1 MTKTLRFSLLS
12 LLVMLCGTL
21 FAEDTVNS
29 IVFKDSGS
37 DSDNSTKR
45 TTITE
50 IVAEGSEFVSAIP
63 TATNVY
69 NGRQGR
75 GLKLGTSKAN
85 SALTLTLAEAVKP
98 SKITFDARQYGDS
111 EKSITVNGKAVT
123 DLTTSFD
130 TYTIDYDGNTEVSS
144 IEISTP
150 NKRAYITNVKIYL
163 PKAGGDN
170 TVTDYAV
177 DFNSPIATSDHAFA
191 VASNWEHIVG
201 INNYDGYGPYYMT
214 YNYKATDGF
223 NGTGA
228 LYAARQYAGDNYGGA
243 VCNDLLVTPSLNG
256 AVTLKVLASGG
267 SSTYP
272 SFVEIYKVNDEGT
285 EMGDLIKKFT
295 ADDGFTDIEGQD
307 DWKQISLTLTEAQ
320 RIGIRAQNVL
330 MDDFTAATATI
341 IPQKKLVVTGVMN
354 PDKQNGTQGTNPIFE
369 QQADGKLKVTL
380 KLGLANTGDL
390 AIDGYSFTPAYSTY
404 SGGTINYCEDA
415 TVTLDGTLAVG
426 AVDTIDVNFLT
437 ALPATAYDG
446 AYFNWYVRENVSNS
460 TSGLYRYAKI
470 ALYQPKF
477 VFRVAES
484 TTTSSINTA
493 QAYGTISEE
502 TTKQFE
508 IVNDGIAP
516 LTIKSITLPEGFT
529 SSNAPTAEFV
539 LEKKA
544 VQAIDIT
551 LPVTTTGA
559 YSGNLVIVY
568 LDKDGQE
575 QTYTLPFSGNV
586 LAPGTW
592 FADFNNTTSTPIFP
606 EGSIAEGGIRTY
618 YSYTSGA
625 YDYYLYSY
633 TSSSYANENN
643 KFITPKLHATAGS
656 KLTFDVRR
664 DESSSSTYN
673 LKVYVSTDRKNW
685 GEPVFTETAD
695 NLTSAFQTKEI
706 SFETEGDY
714 YVAFAIYGVRVDNI
728 IGLTKVDVAHDL
740 YIKSI
745 KWPDA
750 SVNSGASLSKPS
762 IDVIPLTNEAA
773 DAYTVKYVCGETVL
787 AEGTPVELTASASN
801 YKTFTFNWT
810 PQVES
815 TTVYENSKVVFD
827 FGNGVK
833 YESDPFTLTVKKEPK
848 FHFVN
853 TIPTSKWYEPTDY
866 TTPIA
871 FGKTN
876 SADVQTFY
884 VYNWGAA
891 ALNVKSIALPE
902 GFTASVETPFT
913 VAAFDESDM
922 SVAAKQM
929 DITFSA
935 TEPGEYSGDMV
946 ITYVDGL
953 GADQTFTL
961 AISGTKLDPTKF
973 YASFDTEATWPAGS
987 VYQSNVSVSNGGT
1000 YSAPNYYI
1008 TSSSS
1013 TKNVFALPKM
1023 HVAAGDKLQ
1032 FDAKLYS
1039 SYWSEGKVVVYT
1051 AATRSELFNTE
1062 EGTTRKQ
1069 VFSVSGEDTENPLT
1083 TDYQTITVTFAEA
1096 GDYYVG
1102 LEISGRPYV
1111 DNIYGLTPVAVTH
1124 DLEIASV
1131 NIPAEG
1137 MQNNAL
1143 AASVN
1148 IVNRGF
1154 AVENAYDVL
1163 VHVGDEVTTIAG
1175 TEAIA
1180 MAQKFDAEG
1189 TKVSFNIRSPK
1200 AGTFPVYVEVK
1211 AGDFTV
1217 ATAPVNVTFAE
1228 ETMTSELT
1236 VETSN
1241 FSSMVPLYLSYYNS
1255 ESVSLYT
1262 SDVLQN
1268 NYGLKNGDKIKTIT
1282 YKGYKTADNHTST
1295 LNVWYEWTDDQTL
1308 TKPAN
1313 GKFEVPASMTQH
1325 FTDQEIVWEK
1335 KGSSSESVDFITL
1348 TFAEPLV
1355 YEAGKSLR
1363 VVMYSKSDA
1372 WKGVSFENDNSATS
1386 GLTYYHNNDNE
1397 STFNTNS
1404 WTSANLPVIHIGLE
1418 ATAATFSGTVKNEE
1432 DAAIAGAEVLLVS
1445 NDGDNVQ
1452 YTGTTD
1458 AEGAFNFNVLQ
1469 PNRTYVATVTAAGYV
1484 PATETIEFAGE
1495 SQTKNFVL
1503 EPTLLAKLFVNTS
1516 LASTD
1521 GWTADAS
1528 GSFRDFGNGKIGT
1541 YQVRFKP
1548 ATVDET
1554 HLASEYC
1561 FGFEARWS
1569 GNFASYTQQSKV
1581 DLPAG
1586 TYTLTFDVENVNGS
1600 TSNANYENRFTVT
1613 VGNQV
1618 YTDQATEWM
1627 KGGSSWTKHTI
1638 VFSVEEPAKATLSF
1652 GYGTGSNNLSADVTP
1667 ALYVS
1672 HLDLTF
1678 KSLLDGAI
1686 EALQTEIVKAE
1697 ALKTEARTEGLT
1709 EFNAAIEA
1717 SKALLA
1723 STDVATI
1730 YAGVEALKAAET
1742 AFLTANLPLQENTYY
1757 VYNPLTQKFLSRG
1770 NAWGTRALVDD
1781 YGVAIKVAVTDL
1793 AEVKYT
1799 LTGFDN
1805 NASYGLDTWMY
1816 SDKSGADVRSFTMK
1830 ASEDGFVLTNTNNN
1844 LLMYVY
1850 MQDDADKYCVAGNG
1864 VKGDNYTDDAQTV
1877 WQFLT
1882 KEEHDAIVAAREA
1895 AQKTAAFAANDILGN
1910 AELTFAEATE
1920 LTFATGHAWTQTVV
1934 RTQGGQ
1940 PATNANGT
1948 EMWQATGNYTQ
1959 TVTDLPAGLYKVS
1972 IQAFYRNGGADECVT
1987 RYNSGYN
1994 TVLAYL
2000 EANGNKVQVKSWAAD
2015 KGEGNDPNSMDQAK
2029 AKFDEGKYLA
2039 ETFASV
2045 GEDGVLNL
2053 TVNNPA
2059 FVGNGWFI
2067 AGNVKYAKAEE
2078 VILAGD
2084 ANRDGEVTPADAVA
2098 AVSFAL
2104 EVETPSEKAFW
2115 AADVN
2120 TSNSITV
2127 SDAVGIVNIAL
2138 GVDNEQ
2144 SSARGENEM
2153 VNYLTLNGTELSLT
2167 NTTTFVGFQ
2176 MDVTLAE
2183 GAIFNGVDL
2192 SSRAANLQVVY
2203 NRLSGN
2209 TYRIIAFSAANE
2221 AIEGNEG
2228 ALFSLNITGNNNISF
2243 SRIEF
2248 ADAAA
2253 QAYELGF
2260 GEATG
2265 INGVNAGVANAEYY
2279 TVGGVKSNKAQKGM
2293 NVVRTADGKV
2303 KKVFVK

>member
-29 IVFKDSGS
+29 IVFKDTGSNS
-37 DSDNSTKR
+37 DSSNKITK
-45 TTITE
+45 ITD
-50 IVAEGSEFVSAIP
+50 IIAEGADYVSVIP
-63 TATNVY
+63 TADNVY

-75 GLKLGTSKAN
+75 GLKLGSSSKKAT
-85 SALTLTLAEAVKP
+85 LILTLAEAVKP
-98 SKITFDARQYGDS
+98 SKITFDARQYNDS
-111 EKSITVNGKAVT
+111 ETSITVNGKAVT
-123 DLTTSFD
+123 DLTAD
-130 TYTIDYDGNTEVSS
+130 VVTYTVDYDGNTEVSS

-150 NKRAYITNVKIYL
+150 SKRAYITNVKIYL

-706 SFETEGDY
+706 SFETEGNY

-740 YIKSI
+740 YFKSVS
-745 KWPDA
+745 WPDA

-815 TTVYENSKVVFD
+815 TTLFEGTKVVF
-827 FGNGVK
+827 
-833 YESDPFTLTVKKEPK
+833 EFTTGEKFETEGFDLTVVKEPK
-848 FHFVN
+848 FHFVK
-853 TIPTSKWYEPTDY
+853 TLPTSKWYEPTDY

-922 SVAAKQM
+922 SVAAKQL

-961 AISGTKLDPTKF
+961 AISGTKLDPAKF
-973 YASFDTEATWPAGS
+973 YASFDTENNWPAGS

-1051 AATRSELFNTE
+1051 AAIRSELFNTE

-1111 DNIYGLTPVAVTH
+1111 DNIYGLTPVAVAH

-1137 MQNNAL
+1137 MQNYAL

-1282 YKGYKTADNHTST
+1282 YKGYKTADNHTSN

-1308 TKPAN
+1308 AKPAN
-1313 GKFEVPASMTQH
+1313 GKLEVPASMTQH

-1386 GLTYYHNNDNE
+1386 GLTYYHKDDSE

-1404 WTSANLPVIHIGLE
+1404 WSSANLPVIHIGLE

-1503 EPTLLAKLFVNTS
+1503 EPTLLEKLFVNTS

-1686 EALQTEIVKAE
+1686 EALQTEIAKAE
-1697 ALKTEARTEGLT
+1697 ALKTEVRTEGLT

-1717 SKALLA
+1717 AKALLT

-1730 YAGVEALKAAET
+1730 YAGVETLKAAED
-1742 AFLTANLPLQENTYY
+1742 AFLVANLPVAAGKYY
-1757 VYNPLTQKFLSRG
+1757 VYNVAAQAFVVG
-1770 NAWGTRALVDD
+1770 ANNWGTRASLTTT
-1781 YGVAIKVAVTDL
+1781 GGIEFEFAVTSLPEGKYELKTASTYANCHLGTDGYVDNANAGMRDWIIVPVAGQEGVFTLSTNGTNVLFWDGGEVTTTSVGVPATAENAYWKFITPAERLEML
-1793 AEVKYT
+1793 AAAKYDKPVDATFLITNPNFSRNARQDVWTIDASNKNLSGGANENTCAESYHSAFTLSQALTNVPKGIYT
-1799 LTGFDN
+1799 LTAQGF
-1805 NASYGLDTWMY
+1805 Y
-1816 SDKSGADVRSFTMK
+1816 R
-1830 ASEDGFVLTNTNNN
+1830 
-1844 LLMYVY
+1844 
-1850 MQDDADKYCVAGNG
+1850 QDDN
-1864 VKGDNYTDDAQTV
+1864 
-1877 WQFLT
+1877 
-1882 KEEHDAIVAAREA
+1882 
-1895 AQKTAAFAANDILGN
+1895 
-1910 AELTFAEATE
+1910 ATE
-1920 LTFATGHAWTQTVV
+1920 DAPVFYANEETGSFPVKTGEENSMATASTSFS
-1934 RTQGGQ
+1934 
-1940 PATNANGT
+1940 
-1948 EMWQATGNYTQ
+1948 
-1959 TVTDLPAGLYKVS
+1959 AGLYT
-1972 IQAFYRNGGADECVT
+1972 I
-1987 RYNSGYN
+1987 
-1994 TVLAYL
+1994 
-2000 EANGNKVQVKSWAAD
+2000 
-2015 KGEGNDPNSMDQAK
+2015 DPIVV
-2029 AKFDEGKYLA
+2029 E
-2039 ETFASV
+2039 V
-2045 GEDGVLNL
+2045 GEDGLLTIGAKGTATHQWVIWDNFVLTYYGKSIPL
-2053 TVNNPA
+2053 
-2059 FVGNGWFI
+2059 
-2067 AGNVKYAKAEE
+2067 
-2078 VILAGD
+2078 GD
-2084 ANRDGEVTPADAVA
+2084 ANLDGEVTTADAVA

-2104 EVETPSEKAFW
+2104 EVETPSEKAFK

-2120 TSNSITV
+2120 NSNSITV

-2144 SSARGENEM
+2144 ATARGENES
-2153 VNYLTLNGTELSLT
+2153 VNYLTLNGTELSLM
-2167 NTTTFVGFQ
+2167 NTTEFVGFQ

-2183 GAIFNGVDL
+2183 GATFNGVNL
-2192 SSRAANLQVVY
+2192 NSRAANLQVAY

-2209 TYRIIAFSAANE
+2209 TYRIIAFSADNA

>member
-12 LLVMLCGTL
+12 LLVMLCGTV
-21 FAEDTVNS
+21 FAETTWVKTDPTALASGDVVA
-29 IVFKDSGS
+29 IVDQFSSTAMANNKGTGS
-37 DSDNSTKR
+37 
-45 TTITE
+45 
-50 IVAEGSEFVSAIP
+50 AP
-63 TATNVY
+63 TAT
-69 NGRQGR
+69 
-75 GLKLGTSKAN
+75 
-85 SALTLTLAEAVKP
+85 
-98 SKITFDARQYGDS
+98 
-111 EKSITVNGKAVT
+111 SITLNSDKSQISSEVPTTLEWVVTVDNGNFKFNVAQTTNYVYCTNSNNGVRVGTNANNVFSIKKADTNSTENFLYNNATSRYIGVYSNSDWRCYTSVNANIKDVVLAFYKKVETG
-123 DLTTSFD
+123 
-130 TYTIDYDGNTEVSS
+130 
-144 IEISTP
+144 
-150 NKRAYITNVKIYL
+150 
-163 PKAGGDN
+163 GGDN

-307 DWKQISLTLTEAQ
+307 DWKQITLTLTEAQ

-484 TTTSSINTA
+484 TATSSINTA

-502 TTKQFE
+502 TTKHFE
-508 IVNDGIAP
+508 IANDGIAP

-529 SSNAPTAEFV
+529 SSNAPTTEF
-539 LEKKA
+539 EIAKKA

-568 LDKDGQE
+568 LDKDGAE

-592 FADFNNTTSTPIFP
+592 FADFNNTTNTPIFP

-664 DESSSSTYN
+664 DDYSSSTYN

-695 NLTSAFQTKEI
+695 NLTSTFQTKEI

-740 YIKSI
+740 YIKSV

-815 TTVYENSKVVFD
+815 TTKFEGTKVVF
-827 FGNGVK
+827 
-833 YESDPFTLTVKKEPK
+833 EFTTGEKFETEGFDLTVVKEPK
-848 FHFVN
+848 FHFVK
-853 TIPTSKWYEPTDY
+853 TLPTSKWYEPTDY

-922 SVAAKQM
+922 SVAAKQL

-961 AISGTKLDPTKF
+961 AISGTKLDPAKF
-973 YASFDTEATWPAGS
+973 YASFDTENNWPAGS

-1000 YSAPNYYI
+1000 YSAPDYYI

-1111 DNIYGLTPVAVTH
+1111 DNIYGLTPVAVAH

-1148 IVNRGF
+1148 VVNRGF

-1262 SDVLQN
+1262 SNVLQN
-1268 NYGLKNGDKIKTIT
+1268 NYGLKNGDKIKSIT

-1308 TKPAN
+1308 AKPAN
-1313 GKFEVPASMTQH
+1313 GKLEVPASMTQH
-1325 FTDQEIVWEK
+1325 FTDKEIVWEK

-1397 STFNTNS
+1397 DTFNTNS

-1418 ATAATFSGTVKNEE
+1418 ATASTFSGTVKNEE
-1432 DAAIAGAEVLLVS
+1432 GAAIAGAEVLLVS

-1469 PNRTYVATVTAAGYV
+1469 PNRTYVATVTAAGYKAA
-1484 PATETIEFAGE
+1484 PETIEFAGE
-1495 SQTKNFVL
+1495 SQTKNFVMTFD
-1503 EPTLLAKLFVNTS
+1503 PTTVLANADFEGEYSVFANPNSDRAIYQPAGWTVVYENGDSNDMTALNSSCLAWSNFSGKPQLAEGGNNTYWIRCRWGS
-1516 LASTD
+1516 SEHLNLSQTVTLPA
-1521 GWTADAS
+1521 GEYRMTADAFFNGAS
-1528 GSFRDFGNGKIGT
+1528 GASATISAAGVTTNIAGNSTWKNYSVDF
-1541 YQVRFKP
+1541 
-1548 ATVDET
+1548 
-1554 HLASEYC
+1554 
-1561 FGFEARWS
+1561 
-1569 GNFASYTQQSKV
+1569 
-1581 DLPAG
+1581 
-1586 TYTLTFDVENVNGS
+1586 TLTEKTTVTIALDLKQTKTVENIAAFDNFKL
-1600 TSNANYENRFTVT
+1600 NYLSE
-1613 VGNQV
+1613 
-1618 YTDQATEWM
+1618 
-1627 KGGSSWTKHTI
+1627 I
-1638 VFSVEEPAKATLSF
+1638 AK
-1652 GYGTGSNNLSADVTP
+1652 
-1667 ALYVS
+1667 
-1672 HLDLTF
+1672 
-1678 KSLLDGAI
+1678 
-1686 EALQTEIVKAE
+1686 EALIAEIAKAE

-1717 SKALLA
+1717 AKALLT
-1723 STDVATI
+1723 STDVAAI
-1730 YAGVEALKAAET
+1730 DAGVVTLKAAEE
-1742 AFLTANLPLQENTYY
+1742 AFLVANLPVAVGTYY
-1757 VYNPLTQKFLSRG
+1757 VYNTATQKFLSRG
-1770 NAWGTRALVDD
+1770 AAWGTRAVADD
-1781 YGVAIKVAVTDL
+1781 YGVAINLAVTDL
-1793 AEVKYT
+1793 ANGVYT

-1805 NASYGLDTWMY
+1805 GLSYGEDGGMY
-1816 SDKSGADVRSFTMK
+1816 ADKDGNKVRNYAVAAVEGGFTM
-1830 ASEDGFVLTNTNNN
+1830 TNTDNAKVV
-1844 LLMYVY
+1844 YVNS
-1850 MQDDADKYCVAGNG
+1850 DNTVNHDGDASAV
-1864 VKGDNYTDDAQTV
+1864 TTTV
-1877 WQFLT
+1877 WQFVT
-1882 KEEHDAIVAAREA
+1882 KDERDQMVAAREA
-1895 AQKTAAFAANDILGN
+1895 AGLAAAKAAAGIRPN
-1910 AELTFAEATE
+1910 ADLNIGEATTLTFT
-1920 LTFATGHAWTQTVV
+1920 TGSAWTFTPV
-1934 RTQGGQ
+1934 RSGSNA
-1940 PATNANGT
+1940 ATNDNGT
-1948 EMWQATGNYTQ
+1948 EVYQGTGYFTQ
-1959 TVTDLPAGLYKVS
+1959 NVENLDSGLYKVT
-1972 IQAFYRNGGADECVT
+1972 IQAFYRNGNSDQCAE
-1987 RYNSGYN
+1987 RYATGYN
-1994 TVLAYL
+1994 TVLSYL
-2000 EANGNKVQVKSWAAD
+2000 EANGNKVLVKSWAAD
-2015 KGEGNDPNSMDQAK
+2015 KGEGNDPNNMSQAK
-2029 AKFDEGKYLA
+2029 AKFDEGKYLV
-2039 ETFASV
+2039 ETYAYV
-2045 GEDGVLNL
+2045 AADGKLNL
-2053 TVNNPA
+2053 TVNTPS
-2059 FVGNGWFI
+2059 FIGTGWFI
-2067 AGNVKYAKAEE
+2067 ASNVTYAKAEE
-2078 VILAGD
+2078 VIIAGD
-2084 ANRDGEVTPADAVA
+2084 ANLDGEVTTADAVA

-2153 VNYLTLNGTELSLT
+2153 VNYLTLNGTELSLM

>member
-21 FAEDTVNS
+21 FAEDQSETLTMSTASGYAELTVT
-29 IVFKDSGS
+29 KAGTSGS
-37 DSDNSTKR
+37 GGELEISKGNITVTSGLGYIKDHEMTIYKNGSM
-45 TTITE
+45 TITLNE
-50 IVAEGSEFVSAIP
+50 ALKAHITKVEMTVKNYHFKSPDGW
-63 TATNVY
+63 TAGDTYPYATTDDKINSDQQEVFTTDATD
-69 NGRQGR
+69 R
-75 GLKLGTSKAN
+75 TSFTISNAAPGK
-85 SALTLTLAEAVKP
+85 TTVKV
-98 SKITFDARQYGDS
+98 
-111 EKSITVNGKAVT
+111 ITVYYAANA
-123 DLTTSFD
+123 S
-130 TYTIDYDGNTEVSS
+130 
-144 IEISTP
+144 
-150 NKRAYITNVKIYL
+150 
-163 PKAGGDN
+163 GGDN

-307 DWKQISLTLTEAQ
+307 DWKQITLTLTEAQ

-706 SFETEGDY
+706 SFETEGNY

-740 YIKSI
+740 YFKSVS
-745 KWPDA
+745 WPDA
-750 SVNSGASLSKPS
+750 TVNSGTSLSKPS
-762 IDVIPLTNEAA
+762 VDIIPLTNEEES
-773 DAYTVKYVCGETVL
+773 AYTVKYVCGETVL
-787 AEGTPVELTASASN
+787 AEATPVALTASASSS
-801 YKTFTFNWT
+801 KTFTFSWT
-810 PQVES
+810 PEVES
-815 TTVYENSKVVFD
+815 TTVYENSKVVF
-827 FGNGVK
+827 
-833 YESDPFTLTVKKEPK
+833 EFTTGEKFETEGFDLTVVKEPK
-848 FHFVN
+848 FHFVK
-853 TIPTSKWYEPTDY
+853 TLPTSKWYEPTDY

-922 SVAAKQM
+922 SVAAKQL

-961 AISGTKLDPTKF
+961 AISGTKLDPAKF
-973 YASFDTEATWPAGS
+973 YASFDTENNWPAGS

-1051 AATRSELFNTE
+1051 AATRIELFNTE

-1111 DNIYGLTPVAVTH
+1111 DNIYGLTPVAVAH

-1137 MQNNAL
+1137 MQNYAL

-1282 YKGYKTADNHTST
+1282 YKGYKTADNHTSN

-1308 TKPAN
+1308 AKPAN
-1313 GKFEVPASMTQH
+1313 GKLEVPASMTQH
-1325 FTDQEIVWEK
+1325 FTDKEIVWEK
-1335 KGSSSESVDFITL
+1335 KGSAGESVDFITL

-1386 GLTYYHNNDNE
+1386 GLTYYHKDDNE
-1397 STFNTNS
+1397 DTFNTNS

-1484 PATETIEFAGE
+1484 PVNETIEFAGE
-1495 SQTKNFVL
+1495 SKTKDFVL
-1503 EPTLLAKLFVNTS
+1503 ESTVLNKYFLNTD
-1516 LASTD
+1516 LASTA
-1521 GWTADAS
+1521 GWTAVTS
-1528 GSFRDFGNGKIGT
+1528 NQYKEIGNGKIGE
-1541 YQVRFKP
+1541 FKVYNNLA
-1548 ATVDET
+1548 ATVDDS
-1554 HLASEYC
+1554 HLSSEYC
-1561 FGFEARWS
+1561 FGFEVRWS
-1569 GNFASYTQQSKV
+1569 GNYSSYTQQSKTE
-1581 DLPAG
+1581 LAPG
-1586 TYTLTFDVENVNGS
+1586 TYTMTFDVENVNAA
-1600 TSNANYENRFTVT
+1600 TTNATYENRFTVT
-1613 VGNQV
+1613 VGDKV
-1618 YTDQATEWM
+1618 FTDQATEWM
-1627 KGGSSWTKHTI
+1627 KGKSSWTTHTI
-1638 VFSVEEPAKATLSF
+1638 VFSVTDPAKATLSF
-1652 GYGTGSNNLSADVTP
+1652 GYGTGSNNIGSANTP
-1667 ALYVS
+1667 ILYVS
-1672 HLDLTF
+1672 HLDMSF
-1678 KSLLDGAI
+1678 KSLLDYAI
-1686 EALQTEIVKAE
+1686 EALEEEIAKAE
-1697 ALKTEARTEGLT
+1697 ALKTAERTEGLEAFNT
-1709 EFNAAIEA
+1709 AIETAKGFLTSTDAAAVNAA
-1717 SKALLA
+1717 
-1723 STDVATI
+1723 
-1730 YAGVEALKAAET
+1730 VEDLKAAED
-1742 AFLTANLPLQENTYY
+1742 AFLVANLPVAAGKYY
-1757 VYNPLTQKFLSRG
+1757 VYNVAAQAFVVG
-1770 NAWGTRALVDD
+1770 ANNWGTRASLTTTGGIEFDF
-1781 YGVAIKVAVTDL
+1781 AVTSLPEGKYELKTASTYANCHLGTDGYVDNAKEGQRDWMIVPVAGQEGVFTLSTNGTNVLFWDGGEVTTTSVGVPATAENAYWKFITPAERLEML
-1793 AEVKYT
+1793 AAAKYDKPVDATFLITNPNFSRNARQDVWTIEASNKNLSGGANENTCAESYHSAFTLSQALTNVPKGIYT
-1799 LTGFDN
+1799 LTAQGF
-1805 NASYGLDTWMY
+1805 Y
-1816 SDKSGADVRSFTMK
+1816 R
-1830 ASEDGFVLTNTNNN
+1830 
-1844 LLMYVY
+1844 
-1850 MQDDADKYCVAGNG
+1850 QDDN
-1864 VKGDNYTDDAQTV
+1864 
-1877 WQFLT
+1877 
-1882 KEEHDAIVAAREA
+1882 
-1895 AQKTAAFAANDILGN
+1895 
-1910 AELTFAEATE
+1910 ATE
-1920 LTFATGHAWTQTVV
+1920 DAPVFYANEETGSFPVKTGEENSMATASTSFS
-1934 RTQGGQ
+1934 
-1940 PATNANGT
+1940 
-1948 EMWQATGNYTQ
+1948 
-1959 TVTDLPAGLYKVS
+1959 AGLYT
-1972 IQAFYRNGGADECVT
+1972 I
-1987 RYNSGYN
+1987 
-1994 TVLAYL
+1994 
-2000 EANGNKVQVKSWAAD
+2000 
-2015 KGEGNDPNSMDQAK
+2015 DPIVV
-2029 AKFDEGKYLA
+2029 E
-2039 ETFASV
+2039 V
-2045 GEDGVLNL
+2045 GEDGLLTIGAKGTATHQWVIWDNFVLTYYGKSIPL
-2053 TVNNPA
+2053 
-2059 FVGNGWFI
+2059 
-2067 AGNVKYAKAEE
+2067 
-2078 VILAGD
+2078 GD
-2084 ANRDGEVTPADAVA
+2084 ANLDGEVTTADAVA

-2144 SSARGENEM
+2144 ATARGEES